1 MDRQNAWIWPF
12 CAVLIVFSF
21 LLPARGW
28 AQEQYQEQYS
38 DQSSDQY
45 NDPPARVAR
54 LNFEQGSVSFQPG
67 GEGDWVEVVPNRPLT
82 SGDNLWTDRGA
93 RAELHVGSTAVR
105 LGGETGITF
114 LDLDDH
120 NLQLRVAQG
129 RTMVRVL
136 HIDDDDLVEIDTP
149 NIAFQVTRPSE
160 FRVDVRPDGQ
170 TTILDLI
177 RGRGEVIA
185 GGATYT
191 VLAGQEA
198 VFTGGD
204 NVSYEIDSLPNP
216 DDFDRWAFDRDR
228 HADQSR
234 SANYVSNEMTG
245 YEDLDD
251 NGNWSFAGGYGPVWY
266 PTTVAADWAP
276 YRYGH
281 WAFVAPWGWTWVDDA
296 SWGFAPFHYG
306 RWAVIAGRWGW
317 VPGPV
322 AVHPVYAPALVAFVG
337 GAGFNPREGAGV
349 AWFPLGPGEVFV
361 PSYHVSR
368 NYVTQVNVTNTVV
381 NVTRVNNVYNYYTTN
396 NTTVINRV
404 SYANQAA
411 PNAVTAVT
419 RETFVNAR
427 PVAHNVVTIQARDIA
442 QGTVTHMSG
451 VEPIRPSVIGSGRP
465 TSVAPP
471 ASVINRQVV
480 AQHIPAQPTT
490 PFAQRQDK
498 LVARPVMVR
507 PVVAPYNQ
515 GNSRQPPPQ
524 GNMQQ
529 MNHQQ
534 PQTNMQQA
542 NRPEVPV
549 NRQPPQPE
557 VPVNRQQT
565 MPNQP
570 QSPAPAMTHP
580 QAPNQPQAASQPATP
595 YQQHPEAARPAVPGQ
610 ARPEPVQPGKPEAVR
625 QPAPAP
631 TNAQQPQGWS
641 HPQAR
646 PAPPVQEKTQ
656 QQAQQDEAK
665 FKNWQQ
671 KQEQKP
677 APQPPKPEDKKK
689 DEKKH

>member
-21 LLPARGW
+21 LLPARSW
-28 AQEQYQEQYS
+28 AQ
-38 DQSSDQY
+38 DDNSDQY

-67 GEGDWVEVVPNRPLT
+67 GEGDWTDAVPNRPLT

-93 RAELHVGSTAVR
+93 RAELHVGSTAIR
-105 LGGETGITF
+105 LGAETGITF

-136 HIDDDDLVEIDTP
+136 HIDDDELVEIDTP
-149 NIAFQVTRPSE
+149 NIAFQITRPGE
-160 FRVDVRPDGQ
+160 FRVDVQPDGQ
-170 TTILDLI
+170 TTVLDLMN
-177 RGRGEVIA
+177 GRGEVIA
-185 GGATYT
+185 GGGNYT
-191 VLAGQEA
+191 VVAGQEA
-198 VFTGGD
+198 IFTGTD
-204 NVSYEIDSLPNP
+204 NVSYDIDPLPNP

-228 HADQSR
+228 RADQSR
-234 SANYVSNEMTG
+234 SANYVSSEMTG

-266 PTTVAADWAP
+266 PTAVAADWAP

-296 SWGFAPFHYG
+296 PWGFAPFHYG
-306 RWAVIAGRWGW
+306 RWAVIGGRWGW

-337 GAGFNPREGAGV
+337 GAGFAGGAGV

-381 NVTRVNNVYNYYTTN
+381 NVTRVNEVYRYSTTN
-396 NTTVINRV
+396 NTTVVNRV
-404 SYANQAA
+404 TYVNQAA

-427 PVAHNVVTIQARDIA
+427 PVAHNVVAVQARDIA
-442 QGTVTHMSG
+442 QAPVTHISG
-451 VEPIRPSVIGSGRP
+451 VEPVRSSVIGSGRP
-465 TSVAPP
+465 TSVTPP

-480 AQHIPAQPTT
+480 AQHMPAQPTT

-498 LVARPVMVR
+498 LVARPAIVR
-507 PVVAPYNQ
+507 PVAAPAVQ
-515 GNSRQPPPQ
+515 GNFRQPPPQ
-524 GNMQQ
+524 GNVQE
-529 MNHQQ
+529 MNRQQ
-534 PQTNMQQA
+534 PQTSMQPA
-542 NRPEVPV
+542 NRPEVPI
-549 NRQPPQPE
+549 
-557 VPVNRQQT
+557 NRQQT
-565 MPNQP
+565 TPAQP
-570 QSPAPAMTHP
+570 QPTPAPAMTHP
-580 QAPNQPQAASQPATP
+580 QAPTQPQAAPQAANP
-595 YQQHPEAARPAVPGQ
+595 YQQRPEAARPAVPET
-610 ARPEPVQPGKPEAVR
+610 RPEA
-625 QPAPAP
+625 QPARAPEPA
-631 TNAQQPQGWS
+631 NAAQPQTWS

-665 FKNWQQ
+665 YKNWQQ

>member
-1 MDRQNAWIWPF
+1 MDRQKAWIWPF

-21 LLPARGW
+21 LLPARSW
-28 AQEQYQEQYS
+28 AQ
-38 DQSSDQY
+38 DDNWDNQY
-45 NDPPARVAR
+45 NDPPSRVAR
-54 LNFEQGSVSFQPG
+54 LNFAQGSVSFQPG
-67 GEGDWVEVVPNRPLT
+67 GEGDWVDAVPNRPLT
-82 SGDNLWTDRGA
+82 TGDNLWTDRGA
-93 RAELHVGSTAVR
+93 RAELHVGSTSIR
-105 LGGETGITF
+105 LGSETGVTL
-114 LDLDDH
+114 LDLDDR

-129 RTMVRVL
+129 RTIVRLL
-136 HIDDDDLVEIDTP
+136 HVDDDDLVEIDTP
-149 NIAFQVTRPSE
+149 NIAFQVTRPGE
-160 FRVDVRPDGQ
+160 FRIDVRPDGQ

-185 GGATYT
+185 GGDTYT
-191 VLAGQEA
+191 VVAGQEA
-198 VFTGGD
+198 VFTGSD
-204 NVSYEIDSLPNP
+204 NVTYEIDSLPDP

-228 HADQSR
+228 RADQSR
-234 SANYVSNEMTG
+234 SANYVSSEMTG

-251 NGNWSFAGGYGPVWY
+251 NGAWSFAGGYGPVWY
-266 PTTVAADWAP
+266 PTAVAVDWAP

-296 SWGFAPFHYG
+296 PWGFAPFHYG
-306 RWAVIAGRWGW
+306 RWAVIGGRWGW

-337 GAGFNPREGAGV
+337 GAGFNPRQGGGV

-368 NYVTQVNVTNTVV
+368 TYVTQVNVTNTVV

-396 NTTVINRV
+396 NTTVVNRV
-404 SYANQAA
+404 TYVNQAA
-411 PNAVTAVT
+411 PNAVTAVS

-427 PVAHNVVTIQARDIA
+427 PVAHNVVALQSREIA
-442 QGTVTHMSG
+442 QAPVTHMSG
-451 VEPIRPSVIGSGRP
+451 VEPIRPSVIGSGKP
-465 TSVAPP
+465 TAVAPP

-480 AQHIPAQPTT
+480 AQHMPAQPTT

-507 PVVAPYNQ
+507 PVPAPPAQ
-515 GNSRQPPPQ
+515 GNFRQPPPQ
-524 GNMQQ
+524 GNVQEMNRQQ
-529 MNHQQ
+529 
-534 PQTNMQQA
+534 QTNMQPA
-542 NRPEVPV
+542 NRPEVPI
-549 NRQPPQPE
+549 NRQQKVPTQPE
-557 VPVNRQQT
+557 VPVNRQAL
-565 MPNQP
+565 PSQP
-570 QSPAPAMTHP
+570 PPAPAPAMTP
-580 QAPNQPQAASQPATP
+580 SAPNQPPSPAQPATQ
-595 YQQHPEAARPAVPGQ
+595 YQQRPETARPAVPEQ
-610 ARPEPVQPGKPEAVR
+610 VRPEVNRAQPTRPPG
-625 QPAPAP
+625 PANAP
-631 TNAQQPQGWS
+631 QQPQTWS

-677 APQPPKPEDKKK
+677 APQPPKAEDKKK

>member
-1 MDRQNAWIWPF
+1 MHRQNAWIWPF
-12 CAVLIVFSF
+12 CAVLIVSSF
-21 LLPARGW
+21 LLPARSW
-28 AQEQYQEQYS
+28 AQDQYP

-45 NDPPARVAR
+45 NDPPTRVAR

-67 GEGDWVEVVPNRPLT
+67 GEGDWIDAVPNRPLT
-82 SGDNLWTDRGA
+82 TGDNLWTDRGA
-93 RAELHVGSTAVR
+93 RSELHVGSTAIR
-105 LGGETGITF
+105 LGSETGITF

-136 HIDDDDLVEIDTP
+136 HIDDDDLVEVDTP
-149 NIAFQVTRPSE
+149 NIAFQVTRPGE
-160 FRVDVRPDGQ
+160 FRVDVQPDGQ
-170 TTILDLI
+170 TTVLDLMN
-177 RGRGEVIA
+177 GRGQVIA
-185 GGATYT
+185 GGGTYT
-191 VLAGQEA
+191 VVAGQEA
-198 VFTGGD
+198 VFTGTD
-204 NVSYEIDSLPNP
+204 SVSYDIDALPNP

-228 HADQSR
+228 RADQSR
-234 SANYVSNEMTG
+234 SANYVSSEMTG

-266 PTTVAADWAP
+266 PTAVAGDWAP

-296 SWGFAPFHYG
+296 PWGFAPFHYG
-306 RWAVIAGRWGW
+306 RWAVIGGRWGW

-337 GAGFNPREGAGV
+337 GAGFAGGAGV

-381 NVTRVNNVYNYYTTN
+381 NVTRVNEVYRYSTTN
-396 NTTVINRV
+396 NATIVNRV
-404 SYANQAA
+404 TYVNQAA

-427 PVAHNVVTIQARDIA
+427 PVAHNVVAVQARDIA
-442 QGTVTHMSG
+442 QAPVTHISG
-451 VEPIRPSVIGSGRP
+451 VEPVRSSVIGSGKP
-465 TSVAPP
+465 TAVAPP

-480 AQHIPAQPTT
+480 AQHMPAQPTT

-498 LVARPVMVR
+498 LVARPAMVR
-507 PVVAPYNQ
+507 PVAAPGAQ
-515 GNSRQPPPQ
+515 GNLRQ
-524 GNMQQ
+524 
-529 MNHQQ
+529 QQ
-534 PQTNMQQA
+534 PQTNMQPA
-542 NRPEVPV
+542 NRTEVPI
-549 NRQPPQPE
+549 NRQQPQPE
-557 VPVNRQQT
+557 VPVNRQQA

-570 QSPAPAMTHP
+570 QSPAMTRQ
-580 QAPNQPQAASQPATP
+580 QAPIQPQAAPQVANP
-595 YQQHPEAARPAVPGQ
+595 YQQRPEDARQAVPAARPQ
-610 ARPEPVQPGKPEAVR
+610 A
-625 QPAPAP
+625 QPAPATQP
-631 TNAQQPQGWS
+631 ATAPQQPQTWS

-646 PAPPVQEKTQ
+646 PAPPVQEKTE

-665 FKNWQQ
+665 YKNWQQ